1 MSRDSVVHVRIDA
14 DQKEEAEKIF
24 KNLGT
29 SLSEAIRIFIAESIK
44 QHGLPFRPTYSA
56 GKGGM
61 EAQGILK
68 AYGSDIHREAERESW
83 IRSLGA
89 KHETFNR

>member
-44 QHGLPFRPTYSA
+44 QHGRPTYSA

-68 AYGSDIHREAERESW
+68 AYGSDIDREAERESW

>member
-61 EAQGILK
+61 ETPRHPR
-68 AYGSDIHREAERESW
+68 SDRKRHRSRGGTR
-83 IRSLGA
+83 IMDQVIGG
-89 KHETFNR
+89 ET

>member
-1 MSRDSVVHVRIDA
+1 MGRDSVLHVRIDA
-14 DQKEEAEKIF
+14 EQKEEAEKIF

-44 QHGLPFRPTYSA
+44 KQGIPFQPSYTG
-56 GKGGM
+56 GKGAMKAKGLL
-61 EAQGILK
+61 E
-68 AYGSDIHREAERESW
+68 AYGREGNREAEREAW